1 MQQLGKL
8 PYNRSSPEMKTTL
21 KMWQKFL
28 FFSRQQAQE
37 NSTTQQQYRG
47 VLFPIFQTMWL
58 NSKQLMLY
66 NFMKNPNVL
75 LNCVS

>member
-37 NSTTQQQYRG
+37 NSIG
-47 VLFPIFQTMWL
+47 EFCFLF
-58 NSKQLMLY
+58 SKQ
-66 NFMKNPNVL
+66 
-75 LNCVS
+75 CG

>member
-8 PYNRSSPEMKTTL
+8 PYNRSSPEMKTTP

-37 NSTTQQQYRG
+37 NSTTQQHYRG

-58 NSKQLMLY
+58 NSKQLMLEGIIY
-66 NFMKNPNVL
+66 IFE
-75 LNCVS
+75 

>member
-28 FFSRQQAQE
+28 FFFLGNKLKKTVSGSFVSYFPNNVVKQQAVDVVGH
-37 NSTTQQQYRG
+37 Y
-47 VLFPIFQTMWL
+47 LHL
-58 NSKQLMLY
+58 
-66 NFMKNPNVL
+66 
-75 LNCVS
+75 

>member
-28 FFSRQQAQE
+28 FFFLGNKLKKTVLPN
-37 NSTTQQQYRG
+37 NSIG
-47 VLFPIFQTMWL
+47 EFCFLF
-58 NSKQLMLY
+58 SKQ
-66 NFMKNPNVL
+66 
-75 LNCVS
+75 CG

>member
-37 NSTTQQQYRG
+37 TVLPNNSIG
-47 VLFPIFQTMWL
+47 EFCFLF
-58 NSKQLMLY
+58 SKQ
-66 NFMKNPNVL
+66 
-75 LNCVS
+75 CG